1 MKETVKYFKGS
12 QNNGDNTVIF
22 ETEYSTPREINTVL
36 RCMFHR
42 LKLATKLIFISL
54 IIIKIGFD
62 WAFNTAA
69 FELNILELALL
80 SLLFMISSYNYIMY
94 HHHLSTTKEL
104 LKMLLILCNFI
115 FLILLTIKL
124 YPNKMPQLIGSLN
137 ITQVLLSILLSL
149 PDIPEHQLR
158 SSIKTFSGKE
168 ILSAL
173 LQDSNLKGNKLF
185 MKDLSKIVSFISKES
200 EEKLAEPLISD
211 PDTISNLSALKE
223 LDKVDFITFNI
234 FNLKAQT
241 NDNELLLMQKYVYDF
256 YEFSDLSFRAVEF
269 LNFSLQVQGGYLA
282 NHYHNATHAADVL
295 HSIHLM
301 LSPFQLKDKLSP
313 YLYSALLIGGAVHDF
328 QHPGRTNGFLIKT
341 SDKLAMLYNDISVLE
356 NFHISSALDLINSN
370 ISCNFLQ
377 DLDQAS
383 YFSFRKYIIKIVLAT
398 DFSFHD
404 HHLQKAKNIKI
415 TDEELNN
422 EEQAILAE
430 LIMHTCDI
438 LNPARP
444 WEICLK
450 WANLIFEEYFA
461 QGDLER
467 SLGLPISPLC
477 DRLTVV
483 IPSSQIYFINNFVCP
498 SVLVLEQFSPDLQIL
513 IKTLQGNLEKWTLF
527 PNNS

>member
-36 RCMFHR
+36 RCMFHK
-42 LKLATKLIFISL
+42 LKLAAKLIFISL
-54 IIIKIGFD
+54 ITIRIGFD
-62 WAFNTAA
+62 WAFNTAT
-69 FELNILELALL
+69 FGLNIFELALL
-80 SLLFMISSYNYIMY
+80 SILFLISSYNYIIY
-94 HHHLSTTKEL
+94 HPHLSTIKES
-104 LKMLLILCNFI
+104 LKILLILFNFI

-124 YPNKMPQLIGSLN
+124 YSNNMSELSGSLN
-137 ITQVLLSILLSL
+137 VTRVLLSILLSL
-149 PDIPEHQLR
+149 PDAPEHQLR

-168 ILSAL
+168 IISAL

-185 MKDLSKIVSFISKES
+185 MKDLSKIVSLISKES
-200 EEKLAEPLISD
+200 EDKLAEPLISD

-223 LDKVDFITFNI
+223 LDKVDLITFNI
-234 FNLKAQT
+234 FNLKTQT
-241 NDNELLLMQKYVYDF
+241 NDNELLMMLKFVYDF
-256 YEFSDLSFRAVEF
+256 YELSDLAFRGIEF

-282 NHYHNATHAADVL
+282 NQYHNATHAADVL

-301 LSPFQLKDKLSP
+301 LCPFQLKDKLSP
-313 YLYSALLIGGAVHDF
+313 YVSSALLIGGAVHDF

-341 SDKLAMLYNDISVLE
+341 SDKLAILYNDISVLE
-356 NFHISSALDLINSN
+356 NFHISSAMDLINSN

-377 DLDQAS
+377 DADQAS

-404 HHLQKAKNIKI
+404 KHLEKAKSIKI
-415 TDEELNN
+415 ADEELNY
-422 EEQAILAE
+422 EEQVILAE

-444 WEICLK
+444 WDICQK

-483 IPSSQIYFINNFVCP
+483 IPSSQIYFISNFVCP
-498 SVLVLEQFSPDLQIL
+498 SVLVLQQFSPDLQIL
-513 IKTLQGNLEKWTLF
+513 IKNLQGNLEQWTLY